1 MKNIKLKEILIPTV
15 SLFIICLCVTAL
27 LAVTNAVTK
36 DAIAYQQ
43 ELSAAESR
51 QAVCPDAVDFEKVE
65 YDVQGVEC
73 YKALDE
79 SGNLIGYAVS
89 SASRGYGGDVKVMT
103 GINAEDGSVI
113 AINVYDNSGET
124 PGLGVNTSGE
134 KFTSQFAGLSS
145 GTGVTVDKDAGKNP
159 DSVAVDSVTGA
170 TISSRAVVDAV
181 NQAFDAYNAVK
192 EG

>member
-15 SLFIICLCVTAL
+15 SLFVICLCVTAL

-79 SGNLIGYAVS
+79 SGNLIGYAIS

-181 NQAFDAYNAVK
+181 NQAFEAYNAVK

>member
-15 SLFIICLCVTAL
+15 SLFVICLCVTAL

-43 ELSAAESR
+43 ERSAAESR

-79 SGNLIGYAVS
+79 SGNLIGYAIS

-159 DSVAVDSVTGA
+159 DSLAVDSVTGA

>member
-15 SLFIICLCVTAL
+15 SLFVICLCVTAL

-51 QAVCPDAVDFEKVE
+51 QVVCPDAVDFEKVE

-79 SGNLIGYAVS
+79 SGNLIGYAIS

-170 TISSRAVVDAV
+170 TISSRAVTNAV

>member
-1 MKNIKLKEILIPTV
+1 MKNSRLKEILIPAV
-15 SLFIICLCVTAL
+15 SLFVICLCVTAL

-79 SGNLIGYAVS
+79 SGNLIGYAIS

-181 NQAFDAYNAVK
+181 NQAFEAYNAVK

>member
-1 MKNIKLKEILIPTV
+1 MKNIRLKEILIPTV
-15 SLFIICLCVTAL
+15 SLFVICLCVTAL

-79 SGNLIGYAVS
+79 SGNLIGYAIS

-134 KFTSQFAGLSS
+134 KFTSQFVGFSS

>member
-1 MKNIKLKEILIPTV
+1 MKNSRLKEILIPTV
-15 SLFIICLCVTAL
+15 SLFVICLCVTAL

-79 SGNLIGYAVS
+79 SGNLIGYAIS

-170 TISSRAVVDAV
+170 TISSRAVTNAV
-181 NQAFDAYNAVK
+181 NQAFGAYNAVK

>member
-1 MKNIKLKEILIPTV
+1 MKKSRVKEILIPTI
-15 SLFIICLCVTAL
+15 SLFVICLCVTAL

-36 DAIAYQQ
+36 DAIAQQQ
-43 ELSAAESR
+43 ELTAAASR
-51 QAVCPDAVDFEKVE
+51 QSVCPDAVDFEKAE

-79 SGNLIGYAVS
+79 SGNVIGYAIS

-103 GINAEDGSVI
+103 GIDASDGSVI

-134 KFTSQFAGLSS
+134 KFTSQFEGLSS

-181 NQAFDAYNAVK
+181 NQAFEAYNAVK

>member
-1 MKNIKLKEILIPTV
+1 MKNSRLKEILIPTV
-15 SLFIICLCVTAL
+15 SLFVICLCVTAL

-65 YDVQGVEC
+65 YDVKGVEC

-79 SGNLIGYAVS
+79 SGNLIGYAIS

>member
-1 MKNIKLKEILIPTV
+1 MKNSRLKEILIPTV
-15 SLFIICLCVTAL
+15 SLFVICLCVTAL

-36 DAIAYQQ
+36 EAISYQQ

-79 SGNLIGYAVS
+79 SGNLIGYAIS

-181 NQAFDAYNAVK
+181 NQAFEAYNAVK

>member
-15 SLFIICLCVTAL
+15 SLFVICLCVTAL

-43 ELSAAESR
+43 ERSAAESR

-79 SGNLIGYAVS
+79 SGNLIGYAIS

-145 GTGVTVDKDAGKNP
+145 GTGGTVDKDAGKNP

>member
-15 SLFIICLCVTAL
+15 SLFVICLCVTAL

-43 ELSAAESR
+43 ELSTAESR

-79 SGNLIGYAVS
+79 SGNLIGYAIS

-103 GINAEDGSVI
+103 GINSEDGSVI

-159 DSVAVDSVTGA
+159 DSLAVDSVTGA

>member
-15 SLFIICLCVTAL
+15 SLFVICLCVTAL

-51 QAVCPDAVDFEKVE
+51 QAVCPDAVGFEKVE

-79 SGNLIGYAVS
+79 SGNLIGYAIS

-170 TISSRAVVDAV
+170 TISSRAVTNAV
-181 NQAFDAYNAVK
+181 NQAFEAYNAVK

>member
-1 MKNIKLKEILIPTV
+1 MKNSRLKEILIPTV
-15 SLFIICLCVTAL
+15 SLFVICLCVTAL

-73 YKALDE
+73 YKALDK
-79 SGNLIGYAVS
+79 SGNLIGYAIS

-170 TISSRAVVDAV
+170 TISSRAVTNAV

>member
-1 MKNIKLKEILIPTV
+1 MKNSRLKEILIPTV
-15 SLFIICLCVTAL
+15 SLFVICLCVTAL

-73 YKALDE
+73 YKALDK
-79 SGNLIGYAVS
+79 SGNLIGYAIS

-181 NQAFDAYNAVK
+181 NQAFYAYNAVK

>member
-1 MKNIKLKEILIPTV
+1 MKNSRLKEILIPTV
-15 SLFIICLCVTAL
+15 SLFVICLCVTAL

-73 YKALDE
+73 YKALDK
-79 SGNLIGYAVS
+79 SGNLIGYAIS

-103 GINAEDGSVI
+103 GVNAEDGSVI

-181 NQAFDAYNAVK
+181 NQAFEAYNAVK

>member
-1 MKNIKLKEILIPTV
+1 MKNSRLKEILIPTV
-15 SLFIICLCVTAL
+15 SLFVICLCVTAL

-79 SGNLIGYAVS
+79 SGNLIGYAIS

>member
-1 MKNIKLKEILIPTV
+1 MKNIRLKEILIPTV
-15 SLFIICLCVTAL
+15 SLFVICLCVTAL

-159 DSVAVDSVTGA
+159 DSLAVDSVTGA

>member
-1 MKNIKLKEILIPTV
+1 MKNSRLKEILIPTV
-15 SLFIICLCVTAL
+15 SLFVICLCVTAL

-79 SGNLIGYAVS
+79 SGNLIGYAIS

-103 GINAEDGSVI
+103 GVNAEDGSVI

-134 KFTSQFAGLSS
+134 KFTSQFVGLSS

-170 TISSRAVVDAV
+170 TISSRAVTNAV

>member
-1 MKNIKLKEILIPTV
+1 MKNSRLKEILIPTV
-15 SLFIICLCVTAL
+15 SLFVICLCVTAL

-79 SGNLIGYAVS
+79 SGNLIGYAIS

-103 GINAEDGSVI
+103 GVNAEDGSVI

-170 TISSRAVVDAV
+170 TISSRAVTNAV

>member
-1 MKNIKLKEILIPTV
+1 MKNIRLKEILIPTV
-15 SLFIICLCVTAL
+15 SLFVICLCVTAL

-79 SGNLIGYAVS
+79 SGNLIGYAIS

-103 GINAEDGSVI
+103 GINAENGSVI

-159 DSVAVDSVTGA
+159 DSLAVDSVTGA

>member
-1 MKNIKLKEILIPTV
+1 MKNSRLKEILIPTV
-15 SLFIICLCVTAL
+15 SLFVICLCVTAL

-73 YKALDE
+73 YKALDK
-79 SGNLIGYAVS
+79 SGNLIGYAIS

-170 TISSRAVVDAV
+170 TISSRAVTNAV
-181 NQAFDAYNAVK
+181 NGKLSPGF
-192 EG
+192 GRI

>member
-1 MKNIKLKEILIPTV
+1 MKNIRLKEILIPTV
-15 SLFIICLCVTAL
+15 SLFVICLCVTAL

-43 ELSAAESR
+43 ERSAAESR

-79 SGNLIGYAVS
+79 SGNLIGYAIS

>member
-15 SLFIICLCVTAL
+15 SLFVICLCVTAL

-103 GINAEDGSVI
+103 GINAENGSVI

>member
-1 MKNIKLKEILIPTV
+1 MKNSRLKEILIPTV
-15 SLFIICLCVTAL
+15 SLFVICLCVTAL

-79 SGNLIGYAVS
+79 SGNLIGYAIS

-103 GINAEDGSVI
+103 GVNAEDGSVI

-181 NQAFDAYNAVK
+181 NQAFYAYNAVK

>member
-15 SLFIICLCVTAL
+15 SLFVICLCVTAL

-79 SGNLIGYAVS
+79 SGNLIGYAIS

-103 GINAEDGSVI
+103 GINSEDGSVI

>member
-1 MKNIKLKEILIPTV
+1 MKNIRLKEILIPTV
-15 SLFIICLCVTAL
+15 SLFVICLCVTAL

-79 SGNLIGYAVS
+79 SGNLIGYAIS

>member
-15 SLFIICLCVTAL
+15 SLFVICLCVTAL

-79 SGNLIGYAVS
+79 SGNLIGYAIS

-159 DSVAVDSVTGA
+159 DSLAVDSVTGA

>member
-1 MKNIKLKEILIPTV
+1 MKNSRLKEILIPTV
-15 SLFIICLCVTAL
+15 SLFVICLCVTAL

-36 DAIAYQQ
+36 DSIAYQQ

-79 SGNLIGYAVS
+79 SGNLIGYAIS

-170 TISSRAVVDAV
+170 TISSRAVTNAV
-181 NQAFDAYNAVK
+181 NQAFEAYNAVK

>member
-15 SLFIICLCVTAL
+15 SLFVICLCVTAL

-43 ELSAAESR
+43 ERSAAESR

-79 SGNLIGYAVS
+79 SGNLIGYAIS

-170 TISSRAVVDAV
+170 TISSLSLIHISEPTRH
-181 NQAFDAYNAVK
+181 Q
-192 EG
+192 

>member
-15 SLFIICLCVTAL
+15 SLFVICLCVTAL

-159 DSVAVDSVTGA
+159 DSLAVDSVTGA

>member
-1 MKNIKLKEILIPTV
+1 MKNSRLKEILIPTV
-15 SLFIICLCVTAL
+15 SLFVICLCVTAL

-73 YKALDE
+73 YKALDK
-79 SGNLIGYAVS
+79 SGNLIGYAIS

-103 GINAEDGSVI
+103 GVNAEDGSVI

-170 TISSRAVVDAV
+170 TISSRAVTNAV
-181 NQAFDAYNAVK
+181 NQAFEAYNAVK

>member
-1 MKNIKLKEILIPTV
+1 MKNIRLKEILIPTV
-15 SLFIICLCVTAL
+15 SLFVICLCVTAL

-43 ELSAAESR
+43 ERSAAESR
-51 QAVCPDAVDFEKVE
+51 QAGCPDAVDFEKVE

-79 SGNLIGYAVS
+79 SGNLIGYAIS

-159 DSVAVDSVTGA
+159 DSLAVDSVTGA

>member
-1 MKNIKLKEILIPTV
+1 MKNSRLKEILIPTV
-15 SLFIICLCVTAL
+15 SLFVICLCVTAL

-51 QAVCPDAVDFEKVE
+51 QAVCPEAVDFEKVQ

-79 SGNLIGYAVS
+79 SGNLIGYAIS

>member
-1 MKNIKLKEILIPTV
+1 MKNSRLKEILIPTV
-15 SLFIICLCVTAL
+15 SLFVICLCVTAL

-79 SGNLIGYAVS
+79 SGNLIGYAIS

-103 GINAEDGSVI
+103 GVNAEDGSVI

>member
-1 MKNIKLKEILIPTV
+1 MKNSRLKEILIPTV
-15 SLFIICLCVTAL
+15 SLFVICLCVTAL

-73 YKALDE
+73 YKALDK
-79 SGNLIGYAVS
+79 SGNLIGYAIS

-170 TISSRAVVDAV
+170 TISSRAVTNAV
-181 NQAFDAYNAVK
+181 NQAFEAYNAVK

>member
-15 SLFIICLCVTAL
+15 SLFVICLCVTTL

-43 ELSAAESR
+43 ERSAAESR

-79 SGNLIGYAVS
+79 SGNLIGYAIS

>member
-15 SLFIICLCVTAL
+15 SLFVICLCVTAL

-43 ELSAAESR
+43 ERSAAESR

-79 SGNLIGYAVS
+79 SGNLIGYAIS

-103 GINAEDGSVI
+103 GINAENGSVI

-124 PGLGVNTSGE
+124 PGLGINTSGE

>member
-1 MKNIKLKEILIPTV
+1 MKNIRLKEILIPTV
-15 SLFIICLCVTAL
+15 SLFVICLCVTAL

-79 SGNLIGYAVS
+79 SGNLIGYAIS

-103 GINAEDGSVI
+103 GINSEDGSVI

>member
-15 SLFIICLCVTAL
+15 SLFVICLCVTAL

-79 SGNLIGYAVS
+79 SGNLIGYAIS
-89 SASRGYGGDVKVMT
+89 SASHGYGGDVKVMT

-134 KFTSQFAGLSS
+134 KFTSQFVGLSS

-170 TISSRAVVDAV
+170 TISSRAVTNAV
-181 NQAFDAYNAVK
+181 NQAFEAYNAVK